1 MEQPTPED
9 ERSSSGIADLARSA
23 SLEEDLTGDGCF
35 CFGFWYTFVRNT
47 NKFARN
53 GKPPPPTITIS
64 EAGTEHGSAVH
75 VSQTH
80 QKVQDSGG
88 VDSSDSKPS
97 FNQNDLVKV
106 LEVVER
112 DSNAIADSFSS
123 LFASLRLALSEATN
137 SSVDHMHCFSDAAG
151 HIQESVLDAATKGN
165 QYINLCLRKF
175 LRNVDALDT
184 ADNKLVR
191 PP

>member
-1 MEQPTPED
+1 MDPPSTCHKPTR
-9 ERSSSGIADLARSA
+9 RSGTPVESTAAIRSRPSTKTTSSKHWRWWRETRTPLPIA
-23 SLEEDLTGDGCF
+23 SL
-35 CFGFWYTFVRNT
+35 
-47 NKFARN
+47 
-53 GKPPPPTITIS
+53 P
-64 EAGTEHGSAVH
+64 
-75 VSQTH
+75 
-80 QKVQDSGG
+80 
-88 VDSSDSKPS
+88 
-97 FNQNDLVKV
+97 
-106 LEVVER
+106 
-112 DSNAIADSFSS
+112 SS
-123 LFASLRLALSEATN
+123 LHYDWLSLKSATN